1 METNRAAKKKIPK
14 AYDAVQ
20 QGLVTPV
27 KRQGSCGDKPFYDT
41 GCLVFRTP
49 HFITKISLSLGSCTA
64 FATVSVIE
72 TCFKKKTGVLGE
84 LY

>member
-27 KRQGSCGDKPFYDT
+27 KRQGSCGDKPFYDMD
-41 GCLVFRTP
+41 V
-49 HFITKISLSLGSCTA
+49 
-64 FATVSVIE
+64 
-72 TCFKKKTGVLGE
+72 
-84 LY
+84 